1 MKYNKKKMTGNGHY
15 SEAGNNNYKTEN
27 SYYTYTIITEKRETR
42 KRISNLAT
50 NVDAF
55 TFVL

>member
-1 MKYNKKKMTGNGHY
+1 MTGNGHY